1 MIIDEQGTSGAV
13 RELNLLLNEEIEIS
27 REIGSLRQRLYK
39 LSRLHNSEKLY
50 YESLEKQQERLEPV
64 GWFLKLVEP
73 NETCIFCG
81 SESNKAYKELEDLQK
96 YHTRI
101 DEQGNKIEQSYNMLD
116 KEIVKIKVRLNE
128 LERSLNHIRYQK
140 NILEVQS
147 NELRELRQTEQ
158 EIFRFVGRLEKSLE
172 DYKLVHED
180 DNLQVELAS
189 LEREIFTL
197 KEKINP
203 DRIKLKLKAALE
215 NISTRINR
223 YANQLGVE
231 NADHPISLDI
241 INLTLKKK
249 TDKREDYLWEI
260 GSGANWM
267 GYHIATLL
275 ALHEHFSDLDWNP
288 VPQFLV
294 IDQPSQVYFP
304 EKVLESPDSD
314 DAKKSEPQYKQEDVL
329 RVQKIFNA
337 LSMHLSLKINQ
348 NLSPTQIIVI
358 EHADEIT
365 WQGTEDYI
373 NVVARWRDGNE
384 ALIPDNW

>member
-1 MIIDEQGTSGAV
+1 
-13 RELNLLLNEEIEIS
+13 
-27 REIGSLRQRLYK
+27 
-39 LSRLHNSEKLY
+39 
-50 YESLEKQQERLEPV
+50 
-64 GWFLKLVEP
+64 
-73 NETCIFCG
+73 
-81 SESNKAYKELEDLQK
+81 
-96 YHTRI
+96 
-101 DEQGNKIEQSYNMLD
+101 MLD
-116 KEIVKIKVRLNE
+116 KEIVKIKGRLNE
-128 LERSLNHIRYQK
+128 LERSLNYIRYQK
-140 NILEVQS
+140 NILEVES
-147 NELRELRQTEQ
+147 NELREIRQTEQ

-172 DYKLVHED
+172 DYKLIHED

-203 DRIKLKLKAALE
+203 DRIKLKLKTALE

-304 EKVLESPDSD
+304 EKILETSDSND
-314 DAKKSEPQYKQEDVL
+314 VQKSEPQYKQEDVL
-329 RVQKIFNA
+329 RVQKIFSA
-337 LSMHLSLKINQ
+337 LSMHLSLKIKK

-373 NVVARWRDGNE
+373 HVVARWRDGNE